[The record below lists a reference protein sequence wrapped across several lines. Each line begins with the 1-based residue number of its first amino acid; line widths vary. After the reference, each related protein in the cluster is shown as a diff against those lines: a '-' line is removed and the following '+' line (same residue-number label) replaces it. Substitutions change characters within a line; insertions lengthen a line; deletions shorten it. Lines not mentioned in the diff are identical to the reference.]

1 MERLDAS
8 YYNEDYFR
16 PGPKS
21 SYALPFTWQVEEPG
35 RMKLA
40 QYLQGTFAPKNALDV
55 GCAKGFLCKAL
66 LKVGIDA
73 YGCDISEFAVNNC
86 EPEVKGRLKVADIRD
101 GLPYPN
107 NNFDLVCSYSTLE
120 HIEMEFLPY
129 VASEIARLARNWA
142 YISVPISLDNENR
155 PWGDPSH
162 RTFMPVSYWI
172 SLFYSHG
179 LLCDLRFCS
188 QSNDYPFYNASLA
201 FSEGLR

>member
-1 MERLDAS
+1 MKRLDAS
-8 YYNEDYFR
+8 YYDEDYFR

-21 SYALPFTWQVEEPG
+21 NYILPFTWQVEGPN
-35 RMKLA
+35 RLKVA
-40 QYLQGTFAPKNALDV
+40 QYLKDTFNPKKALDV

-66 LKVGIDA
+66 LQVGIDA

-101 GLPYPN
+101 GLPYPKN
-107 NNFDLVCSYSTLE
+107 SFDFVCSHSTLE

-129 VASEIARLARNWA
+129 VTSEIARVARNWVNVS
-142 YISVPISLDNENR
+142 IPVNLDNVNS

-162 RTFMPVSYWI
+162 RTFMTVSYWI
-172 SLFYSHG
+172 SLFYSHR

-188 QSNDYPFYNASLA
+188 QGNNHPFYNANLV
-201 FSEGLR
+201 FSRR